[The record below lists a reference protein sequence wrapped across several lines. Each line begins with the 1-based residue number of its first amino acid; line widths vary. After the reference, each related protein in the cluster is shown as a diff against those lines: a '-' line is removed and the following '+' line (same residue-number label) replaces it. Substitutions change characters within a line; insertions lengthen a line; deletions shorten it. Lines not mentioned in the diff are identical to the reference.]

1 MNEWHVA
8 DALVAR
14 YVDGTLDLAAQSSV
28 EMHVTQCEACRVR
41 ANDLAPT
48 PVLED
53 IWQQVVVGIAD
64 AEVPRSLR
72 VASRLGLSDA
82 DGVILRASSALHR
95 PWLLSVAG
103 ALLFAILGTWFT
115 GADQRLFYLLLAPL
129 LPALTVTSSYDSTDP
144 VRELAASTSYNKLR
158 IALLRTVAAVSVA
171 LPLVL
176 VVGLILPGIGMQA
189 FAWLLPSLVL
199 TLLALNL
206 LTWLNASTTA
216 GVITIMWLGFVLAL
230 RAGDAVS
237 AAASPALQL
246 AFAAGAMVAAAVL
259 VLRLTTHHAPGGYS

>member
-8 DALVAR
+8 DELVAM

-28 EMHVTQCEACRVR
+28 ETHVTQCEACRVR
-41 ANDLAPT
+41 TNEMV
-48 PVLED
+48 PVSELDD
-53 IWQQVVVGIAD
+53 IWQQVVVGTA
-64 AEVPRSLR
+64 APELPRTLQ
-72 VASRLGLSDA
+72 AAARLGLPEA

-95 PWLLSVAG
+95 PWVLSVAG

-129 LPALTVTSSYDSTDP
+129 LPALTVTSTYDSTDP

-176 VVGLILPGIGMQA
+176 VVGLVLPGIGIQA
-189 FAWLLPSLVL
+189 FAWLLPSLAL

-216 GVITIMWLGFVLAL
+216 GVITILWLGFVLAL

-237 AAASPALQL
+237 AAASPEMQL
-246 AFAAGAMVAAAVL
+246 AFTAGALVAAAVL
-259 VLRLTTHHAPGGYS
+259 VLRLTSHHAPGGYS

>member
-28 EMHVTQCEACRVR
+28 ETHVTQCEVCRVR

-48 PVLED
+48 PELED
-53 IWQQVVVGIAD
+53 IWQRVVVGVAD

-72 VASRLGLSDA
+72 VASRLGLPDA

-129 LPALTVTSSYDSTDP
+129 LPALTVTSTYDSTDP

-189 FAWLLPSLVL
+189 FAWLLPSLAL

-216 GVITIMWLGFVLAL
+216 GVITILWLCFVLSL
-230 RAGDAVS
+230 RAGGAVS
-237 AAASPALQL
+237 AAASPGVQL
-246 AFAAGAMVAAAVL
+246 AFTAAALVAAAVL
-259 VLRLTTHHAPGGYS
+259 ALRLTSHHAPGGYS

>member
-8 DALVAR
+8 DELVAR

-28 EMHVTQCEACRVR
+28 ETHVTQCEACRVR
-41 ANDLAPT
+41 ANDMVPT
-48 PVLED
+48 AELEA
-53 IWQQVVVGIAD
+53 IWQQVVVGTAD
-64 AEVPRSLR
+64 AELPWVLR
-72 VASRLGLSDA
+72 VAARLGLPDA

-129 LPALTVTSSYDSTDP
+129 LPALTVTSTYDSTDP

-176 VVGLILPGIGMQA
+176 MVGLVLPGVGTEA
-189 FAWLLPSLVL
+189 FAWLLPSLAL

-216 GVITIMWLGFVLAL
+216 GVIVSLWLGFVMAL
-230 RAGDAVS
+230 RAGDAIS
-237 AAASPALQL
+237 AAATPQVQL
-246 AFAAGAMVAAAVL
+246 AFTAGAMVAAVVL
-259 VLRLTTHHAPGGYS
+259 VVRLTSHHAPGGYS